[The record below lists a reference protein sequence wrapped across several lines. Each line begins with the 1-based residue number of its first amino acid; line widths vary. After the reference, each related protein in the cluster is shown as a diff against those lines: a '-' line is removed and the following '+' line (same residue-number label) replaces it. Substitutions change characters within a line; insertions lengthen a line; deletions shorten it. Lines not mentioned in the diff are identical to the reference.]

1 MSTAPEP
8 AESTTPAAPA
18 AKVGL
23 VPILMAV
30 VLSTVVALAA
40 VGGVGYYLIKSGKLS
55 PVAAAGA
62 PAAAAEK
69 AKATAAA
76 EQEPEELPASHVLA
90 LDPMVVNLS
99 DAGGRSYLRASISLR
114 IAEELP
120 KKGEK
125 KKEEGKPDKP
135 DPGVSAALRDTTL
148 AVLGEQTS
156 DVLLASGGLD
166 ALKKKLRQTYALD
179 NRETHVLDVYVTD
192 FLVQRG

>member
-1 MSTAPEP
+1 MSTASEP
-8 AESTTPAAPA
+8 AESAAPAAPA

-23 VPILMAV
+23 MPILMAV

-40 VGGVGYYLIKSGKLS
+40 VGGVGYYLVKSGKLS
-55 PVAAAGA
+55 TVAAAGA
-62 PAAAAEK
+62 PAAGAEK
-69 AKATAAA
+69 AKAAAA
-76 EQEPEELPASHVLA
+76 EQEPEDLPPSHVLA

-114 IAEELP
+114 LAEELP

-156 DVLLASGGLD
+156 DVLLATGGLET
-166 ALKKKLRQTYALD
+166 LKKKLRQTYALD

>member
-1 MSTAPEP
+1 MSNATA
-8 AESTTPAAPA
+8 STEAATPAAPP

-23 VPILMAV
+23 LPILLAV
-30 VLSTVVALAA
+30 VLSTVVALGA
-40 VGGVGYYLIKSGKLS
+40 VGGVGFWLFKSGKLT

-62 PAAAAEK
+62 PAADKKKDAGS
-69 AKATAAA
+69 T
-76 EQEPEELPASHVLA
+76 EQMPGELPPSHVLA

-99 DAGGRSYLRASISLR
+99 DPGGRSYLRASISLR
-114 IAEELP
+114 IADEVLP
-120 KKGEK
+120 KGEK
-125 KKEEGKPDKP
+125 KKEEGAKGDKP

-156 DVLLASGGLD
+156 DALLQAGGLD
-166 ALKKKLRQTYALD
+166 ALKKKMRETYAIQ

>member
-1 MSTAPEP
+1 MSTAPAP
-8 AESTTPAAPA
+8 AESAPPAAPA

-23 VPILMAV
+23 VPILIAV

-40 VGGVGYYLIKSGKLS
+40 VGGVGYYLVKSGKLS

-62 PAAAAEK
+62 PAAAKAEK
-69 AKATAAA
+69 PASSTD
-76 EQEPEELPASHVLA
+76 PSDPELPPSHVLA

-114 IAEELP
+114 IAEAPLA
-120 KKGEK
+120 KGEK
-125 KKEEGKPDKP
+125 KKEEGKADKP

-156 DVLLASGGLD
+156 DTLLATGGLD